1 MSQKLAIDL
10 MPLFLVGILKLDYVG
25 SKLIEPGAN
34 FRVGCSYA
42 SPPNIEAA
50 YYGIGILT
58 FNCVMNGF
66 GCFTANF
73 GSWSTEFYWRGLLST
88 GFIILLR
95 FICCFSDALRSDTR
109 HGEPSGLSLMG
120 LFSPPYLCLRKSF
133 PPPVLKNSLPCR
145 TSLSFDWIYCSSY
158 FCVKLESRAAFI
170 ALAVMML
177 SLIKTL
183 SFTFL
188 TSSFVGS

>member
-1 MSQKLAIDL
+1 M
-10 MPLFLVGILKLDYVG
+10 KLDFVG

-42 SPPNIEAA
+42 SPPKIEAV
-50 YYGIGILT
+50 YFGIGILT

-73 GSWSTEFYWRGLLST
+73 GSWSTEFYCLGLLSK
-88 GFIILLR
+88 GFINLFR
-95 FICCFSDALRSDTR
+95 FICCFSDALRSEAR
-109 HGEPSGLSLMG
+109 QGEPSGLSLMG

-133 PPPVLKNSLPCR
+133 PPPVLKSLLPCM

-188 TSSFVGS
+188 TSSFDGS